1 MKLKD
6 KFQRLFLYRYNY
18 YVKMPISIF
27 LNNNFKA
34 YNVIVNSQD
43 IYFYTN
49 KIDKRFNEFEDVE
62 IKNNYKKIFNFIFKT
77 KYIMFFSIIIMFILF
92 FTSNFFIRE
101 VVFENELEYN
111 YNVYQ
116 DVLKHIKRIGPFM
129 YIDDSLNDISYELK
143 QKYYSYAYIG
153 LERKASKIIID
164 IEYVDDFKKDEF
176 LGNDEYSNIVA
187 GADGKIVGIEVKKGL
202 VVVSINQVVSKG
214 DLLIS
219 GNINYLTNPSDKTNL
234 VKSDGYV
241 FIEYAKYI
249 NVEIPKTININR
261 YTNKY
266 SKYYNL
272 YFFNNNIFKNKT
284 KYMNNYIKKEN
295 IFKLSNILKIEKI
308 YEYQKEFININLT
321 KEEALDYSFN
331 NIYLE
336 FESKKVSKLEEI
348 KFLKLIKEE
357 ENDNYYCFSYI
368 MKCVENNIKTESI

>member
-1 MKLKD
+1 
-6 KFQRLFLYRYNY
+6 
-18 YVKMPISIF
+18 MPISIF
-27 LNNNFKA
+27 LNNNFIA
-34 YNVIVNSQD
+34 YNVIVNNQD

-62 IKNNYKKIFNFIFKT
+62 IKNNYKKNFNFIFKT
-77 KYIMFFSIIIMFILF
+77 RYIMLISIFIMFILF
-92 FTSNFFIRE
+92 CTSNFFIRE

-176 LGNDEYSNIVA
+176 LDNDEYSNIVA

-219 GNINYLTNPSDKTNL
+219 GNINYLTNPSDRTNL

-272 YFFNNNIFKNKT
+272 YFFNNNIFKNTT

-357 ENDNYYCFSYI
+357 ENSDYYCFSYI
-368 MKCVENNIKTESI
+368 MKCIENNIKIESI